1 MPNRKL
7 TTVATD
13 KTIGIIRILLVDDHT
28 VVRDGLTYILNAE
41 ADFEVVGVAGN
52 GQEAL
57 EKVKELQPDLV
68 LMDLQMPV
76 MSGVETIKRLKS
88 ENDQIKIIILTTFD
102 TDEYIFE
109 GIRAGARGYLL
120 KDVPKEE
127 LCRAVRL
134 VSQGQSLVQPSITAR
149 LFELVAQGG
158 LRANDA
164 LLTEREL
171 EVLKLIARGD
181 RNREIAAK
189 LFIGESTVKGYVTS
203 ILQKLDVTDRT
214 EAAMYAVQKGLV
226 KLD

>member
-13 KTIGIIRILLVDDHT
+13 KTTGIIRILLVDDHT